1 MCPAQ
6 LMSAPLQHV
15 LSKLATE
22 PQEIEQIHRL
32 NYRTFVEEIPQHAPN
47 PEGRL
52 VDRFHDENTYVI
64 GVADGRVVAMLALRG
79 KRPFSLDAKLP
90 DLDNHLPPGRHV
102 VEVRLLAVEPDRRRG
117 PVFHQL
123 FVFAAEH
130 CLAQGYDLAI
140 ISGTTRQIKLYRHVG
155 FEPFGPL
162 VGKEGAQFQPMFL
175 TLEAFVERARSGR
188 SLRKFA
194 RVMPSHEPINFLPG
208 PVAMTPAVVAA
219 FSRPPE
225 SHRGRT
231 FQDDFLALRSRLA
244 RFAGAERVQI
254 VLGSGSLGT
263 DCIGAQLSLL
273 GGRGVI
279 LSNGEFGERL
289 AAHAARFALDF
300 AHVRADW
307 GHVFSRGEIAAQ
319 LDREPAARWLWA
331 VHHET
336 SSGVLNDLVMLRELC
351 AARGIRLSIDC
362 ISSIGSVAVNLAGVW
377 LATGVS
383 GKGLGAYPGLAL
395 VFHGDLLQADS
406 GRVPRYLDLANW
418 DSAGGIPFTHS
429 SNLVR
434 ALDAALTEAEAEG
447 PARFTRIARLAT
459 DLRTGFR
466 KLGFAIVAPDAHACP
481 AIVTIAMSEPG
492 AAARLGDRLERA
504 GFILSYRSRY
514 LMDRNWIQ
522 ACLMGAV
529 TEADVTALL
538 DALAREN
545 AAAPSLHFAG
555 NEDSLVG
562 K

>member
-1 MCPAQ
+1 
-6 LMSAPLQHV
+6 MSAPPQPV
-15 LSKLATE
+15 VFKLATE
-22 PQEIEQIHRL
+22 PQEIEQLHRL

-79 KRPFSLDAKLP
+79 KRPFSLDSKLP
-90 DLDNHLPPGRHV
+90 DLDNNLPPGRRV

-123 FVFAAEH
+123 FEFAVEH
-130 CLAQGYDLAI
+130 CLSQGYDLAI
-140 ISGTTRQIKLYRHVG
+140 ISGTTRQIRLYRHVG

-194 RVMPSHEPINFLPG
+194 RAMPSHEPINFLPG
-208 PVAMTPAVVAA
+208 PVAMTPAVSAA
-219 FSRPPE
+219 FARPPE
-225 SHRGRT
+225 SHRGRA
-231 FQDDFLALRSRLA
+231 FQDDFLALRARLA

-263 DCIGAQLSLL
+263 DCVCAQIRCWRPRRDPLEW
-273 GGRGVI
+273 RI
-279 LSNGEFGERL
+279 WRAARL
-289 AAHAARFALDF
+289 CDRFALTC
-300 AHVRADW
+300 VRAEW
-307 GHVFSRGEIAAQ
+307 GCATSESLEAR
-319 LDREPAARWLWA
+319 LDAEPVRCWA

-336 SSGVLNDLVMLRELC
+336 SSACSTTSRC
-351 AARGIRLSIDC
+351 CRSFAPRGIRLCMDC
-362 ISSIGSVAVNLAGVW
+362 ISSIGSVPVNLAGVW

-395 VFHGDLLQADS
+395 VFHADLLQADS

-434 ALDAALTEAEAEG
+434 ALDAALVEAEAEG
-447 PARFTRIARLAT
+447 PVRFARIGKLAAEPARIPQARRKCRARCERVPGDHHGRNARTRRGGATRRPARA
-459 DLRTGFR
+459 RGFHSE
-466 KLGFAIVAPDAHACP
+466 LQEPIPDGSQLDPGVPDGRGDRRRCL
-481 AIVTIAMSEPG
+481 G
-492 AAARLGDRLERA
+492 AARCARTRTRGVA
-504 GFILSYRSRY
+504 S
-514 LMDRNWIQ
+514 
-522 ACLMGAV
+522 
-529 TEADVTALL
+529 
-538 DALAREN
+538 
-545 AAAPSLHFAG
+545 FAFCRKRG
-555 NEDSLVG
+555 
-562 K
+562 

>member
-1 MCPAQ
+1 
-6 LMSAPLQHV
+6 MSAPLQQV
-15 LSKLATE
+15 LFKLATE
-22 PQEIEQIHRL
+22 PGEIEQIHRL

-79 KRPFSLDAKLP
+79 KRPFSLEAKLT
-90 DLDNHLPPGRHV
+90 DLDNHLPPGRRV
-102 VEVRLLAVEPDRRRG
+102 VEVRLLAVESNRRRG
-117 PVFHQL
+117 AVFHQL
-123 FVFAAEH
+123 FEFAVEH

-162 VGKEGAQFQPMFL
+162 VGNEGAQFQPMFL

-194 RVMPSHEPINFLPG
+194 RTMPSHEPINFLPG

-219 FSRPPE
+219 FNRPPE
-225 SHRGRT
+225 SHRGRA
-231 FQDDFLALRSRLA
+231 FQDDFLALRARLA

-263 DCIGAQLSLL
+263 DCVGAQLSLL

-289 AAHAARFALDF
+289 AAHAARFALEF
-300 AHVRADW
+300 THMRANW
-307 GHVFSRGEIAAQ
+307 GHVFSRGEIEAH
-319 LDREPAARWLWA
+319 LNHEPGARWLWA

-336 SSGVLNDLVMLRELC
+336 SSGVLNDLAMLRELC
-351 AARGIRLSIDC
+351 AARGIRLCMDC
-362 ISSIGSVAVNLAGVW
+362 ISSIGSVPVNLADVW

-383 GKGLGAYPGLAL
+383 GKGLGSYPGLAL
-395 VFHGDLLQADS
+395 VFHGDLLQADA

-434 ALDAALTEAEAEG
+434 GLDAALTEAEAEG
-447 PARFTRIARLAT
+447 SARFERIARLAA
-459 DLRTGFR
+459 DLRAGFR
-466 KLGFAIVAPDAHACP
+466 KLGFAIVAPDVHACP
-481 AIVTIAMSEPG
+481 AIVTVAMSEPD
-492 AAARLGDRLERA
+492 AAARLGNRLERA

-529 TEADVTALL
+529 TEADVSALL
-538 DALAREN
+538 DALEREN
-545 AAAPSLHFAG
+545 AAAPALQFAG
-555 NEDSLVG
+555 NGNSLAG

>member
-1 MCPAQ
+1 
-6 LMSAPLQHV
+6 MSAPSQPV
-15 LSKLATE
+15 LFKLATE
-22 PQEIEQIHRL
+22 PEEIEQIHRL

-52 VDRFHDENTYVI
+52 VDRFHDENSYVI

-79 KRPFSLDAKLP
+79 KRPFSLDSKLP
-90 DLDNHLPPGRHV
+90 DLDNNLPPGRRV

-123 FVFAAEH
+123 FEFAVEH
-130 CLAQGYDLAI
+130 CLSQGYDLAI
-140 ISGTTRQIKLYRHVG
+140 ISGTTRQIRLYRHVG

-175 TLEAFVERARSGR
+175 TLEAFVERAGQGR

-194 RVMPSHEPINFLPG
+194 RNTLSHEPINFLPG
-208 PVAMTPAVVAA
+208 PVAMTPAVSAA
-219 FSRPPE
+219 FARPPE
-225 SHRGRT
+225 SHRGRA
-231 FQDDFLALRSRLA
+231 FQDDFLALRARLA
-244 RFAGAERVQI
+244 RFTGAERVQI

-263 DCIGAQLSLL
+263 DCVCAQISLL
-273 GGRGVI
+273 GGRGII

-289 AAHAARFALDF
+289 AAHAGRFALNF
-300 AHVRADW
+300 AHVRAEW
-307 GHVFSRGEIAAQ
+307 GRVFSRSELEDALA
-319 LDREPAARWLWA
+319 REPAAKWLWA

-336 SSGVLNDLVMLRELC
+336 SSGVLNELAMLRELC
-351 AARGIRLSIDC
+351 ATRGIRLCLDC
-362 ISSIGSVAVNLAGVW
+362 ISSIGSVPVNLAGVW

-383 GKGLGAYPGLAL
+383 GKGLGSYPGLAL

-406 GRVPRYLDLANW
+406 ARVPRYLDLANW

-434 ALDAALTEAEAEG
+434 ALDAALVEAEAEG
-447 PARFTRIARLAT
+447 SARFARIEKLAAE
-459 DLRTGFR
+459 LRAGFR
-466 KLGFAIVAPDAHACP
+466 RLGLTIVAPDAHACP
-481 AIVTIAMSEPG
+481 AIVTVAMSEPG

-529 TEADVTALL
+529 TDADVAALL

-555 NEDSLVG
+555 NGGSLVG
-562 K
+562 Q

>member
-1 MCPAQ
+1 
-6 LMSAPLQHV
+6 MSAPSQPV
-15 LSKLATE
+15 QFKLATE

-52 VDRFHDENTYVI
+52 VDRFHEENTYVI

-79 KRPFSLDAKLP
+79 KRPFSLESKLP
-90 DLDNHLPPGRHV
+90 DLDNHLPPGRRV

-117 PVFHQL
+117 SVFHQL

-130 CLAQGYDLAI
+130 CLVQGYDLAV
-140 ISGTTRQIKLYRHVG
+140 ISGTTRQIRLYRHVG

-194 RVMPSHEPINFLPG
+194 RAMPSHEPINFLPG
-208 PVAMTPAVVAA
+208 PVAMTPAVSAA
-219 FSRPPE
+219 FARPPE
-225 SHRGRT
+225 SHRGRA
-231 FQDDFLALRSRLA
+231 FQDDFLALRARLA

-263 DCIGAQLSLL
+263 DCVGAQLSLL
-273 GGRGVI
+273 GGRGMI

-289 AAHAARFALDF
+289 AAHADRFALDF
-300 AHVRADW
+300 AHLRAEW
-307 GHVFSRGEIAAQ
+307 GHVFTRESLVAQ
-319 LDREPAARWLWA
+319 LNGESGVRWLWV

-336 SSGVLNDLVMLRELC
+336 SSGVLNDLAMLRELC
-351 AARGIRLSIDC
+351 AARGIRLCMDC
-362 ISSIGSVAVNLAGVW
+362 ISSIGSVPVNLAGVW

-383 GKGLGAYPGLAL
+383 GKGLGSYPGLAL
-395 VFHGDLLQADS
+395 VFHGDLLQADA

-434 ALDAALTEAEAEG
+434 ALDAALVEAEVEG
-447 PARFTRIARLAT
+447 SARFTRIADLAAE
-459 DLRTGFR
+459 LRAGFR
-466 KLGFAIVAPDAHACP
+466 RLGFAIVAPDAHACP
-481 AIVTIAMSEPG
+481 AIITVAMSEPG

-529 TEADVTALL
+529 TEADVAALL
-538 DALAREN
+538 DELAREN
-545 AAAPSLHFAG
+545 AAAPSLHFARNG
-555 NEDSLVG
+555 DSLVG
-562 K
+562 Q

>member
-1 MCPAQ
+1 
-6 LMSAPLQHV
+6 MSAPLQPV
-15 LSKLATE
+15 LFKLADTPE
-22 PQEIEQIHRL
+22 EIEQIHRL

-52 VDRFHDENTYVI
+52 VDRFHHENTYVI
-64 GVADGRVVAMLALRG
+64 GAAGGCVVAMLALRG
-79 KRPFSLDAKLP
+79 KRPFSLDSKLP
-90 DLDNHLPPGRHV
+90 DLDNHLPPGRSV
-102 VEVRLLAVEPDRRRG
+102 VEVRLLAVEPERRRG

-162 VGKEGAQFQPMFL
+162 VGSEDAQFQPMFL

-188 SLRKFA
+188 SLRRFA
-194 RVMPSHEPINFLPG
+194 RAMPSHEPINFLPG
-208 PVAMTPAVVAA
+208 PVAMTPAVTAA
-219 FSRPPE
+219 FARPPE
-225 SHRGRT
+225 SHRGRA
-231 FQDDFLALRSRLA
+231 FQDDFLALRARLA

-263 DCIGAQLSLL
+263 DCVCAQISLL

-300 AHVRADW
+300 AHVRAGW
-307 GHVFSRGEIAAQ
+307 GHVFARAEIEAR
-319 LDREPAARWLWA
+319 LDSEPGVRWLMA

-336 SSGVLNDLVMLRELC
+336 SSGVLNDLAMLRDIC
-351 AARGIRLSIDC
+351 AARGIRLCLDC
-362 ISSIGSVAVNLAGVW
+362 ISSIGSVPVDLAGVW
-377 LATGVS
+377 IATGVS

-395 VFHGDLLQADS
+395 VFHGELLKDS
-406 GRVPRYLDLANW
+406 TGRVPRYLDLANW

-434 ALDAALTEAEAEG
+434 ALDAALSEAENEG
-447 PARFTRIARLAT
+447 PARFARIAQLAIELREGLRRLG
-459 DLRTGFR
+459 L
-466 KLGFAIVAPDAHACP
+466 AIVAPDEHACP
-481 AIVTIAMSEPG
+481 AIVTVAMSEPG
-492 AAARLGDRLERA
+492 AAAMLGDRLERA

-529 TEADVTALL
+529 TEADVSALL

-555 NEDSLVG
+555 NGGSLVG
-562 K
+562 P